1 MYHTRKN
8 IPLQPPSLTPHT
20 HAQKHVRRCWIVLT
34 QPTYTD
40 DFYHEPEHSYIAGPY
55 TPLKANRTVAATK
68 TIQNVHKAHPPSRR
82 QPSAPSVS
90 GPSVSGHPSRDHP
103 SRGHPSRR
111 HPSGGHRLGDI
122 RLGGIRLGNIRLRDG
137 EGQDEWQ
144 RRMRLKWKAIKRRAH
159 PSWLNISGTSVCAKH
174 LCHPSRRHPSRGH
187 PSQGPPSAPSVS
199 GTSVGAI
206 RLGDIRLGD
215 IRLGPSVSGAS
226 FQFRSSKLT

>member
-8 IPLQPPSLTPHT
+8 IPLPPPSLTHHT

-90 GPSVSGHPSRDHP
+90 GPSVSGSSVSGSSVSGSSVSATSVSGSSVSGSSVSGSSVSGTSVSGSSVSAHP
-103 SRGHPSRR
+103 SRGHPSRA
-111 HPSGGHRLGDI
+111 P
-122 RLGGIRLGNIRLRDG
+122 
-137 EGQDEWQ
+137 
-144 RRMRLKWKAIKRRAH
+144 
-159 PSWLNISGTSVCAKH
+159 
-174 LCHPSRRHPSRGH
+174 PSRGH
-187 PSQGPPSAPSVS
+187 PSRQHPSW
-199 GTSVGAI
+199 
-206 RLGDIRLGD
+206 DIRLRG
-215 IRLGPSVSGAS
+215 ILES
-226 FQFRSSKLT
+226 QIK